1 MIENMYNEKLVW
13 FKQNEKPE
21 TVLLL
26 VENPE
31 LAKLVIAWTNLDVHI
46 SDVLNDDVVGTEV
59 ETWEWL
65 WANTVYNLMKFKE
78 IVGVPMATSVLESKL
93 KRLIYN
99 RIIYPDGTI
108 NSYVQRYLREQ
119 VVKLFEKRPKKSSK

>member
-108 NSYVQRYLREQ
+108 NSYVQRYLCCG
-119 VVKLFEKRPKKSSK
+119 LIKRTP